1 MTAFD
6 HPITISAG
14 SDGLVAVLLA
24 GGKGTRLGHLTTHE
38 SKPAVE
44 FTGGRRIVDFVMG
57 NALRSE
63 IQSILVCTQWQPET
77 LISHLRAHWA
87 SAFAR
92 GLVFRDGSQVAQPE
106 GYLGTAHAVAANA
119 VELDAAG
126 AREVLVLAAD
136 HVYAMDYRDMIA
148 EHRAVGLPVTVA
160 VLPVA
165 RETARSFGVFETN
178 GPCHAVRFLEKPDD
192 PPPMFGDPGRSL
204 ISMGIY
210 MFDWAWLREMIRSDT
225 SPASQLSLDFGKDL
239 LPTAVSRGEVGV
251 FCFRTPGMVEPPY
264 WRDVGTISALTAA
277 RADLT
282 GSNPPIPLPTFPSAE
297 PELVLVVR
305 DDEDVFSAGT

>member
-1 MTAFD
+1 MTSVT
-6 HPITISAG
+6 HPMMISAG

-24 GGKGTRLGHLTTHE
+24 GGKGTRLGPLTTHE

-57 NALRSE
+57 NALLSE

-77 LISHLRAHWA
+77 LVAHLRAHWA

-92 GLVFRDGSQVAQPE
+92 GLVFRDGSDVAQPD
-106 GYLGTAHAVAANA
+106 GYLGTAHAVASNAN
-119 VELDAAG
+119 ELDAAG

-136 HVYAMDYRDMIA
+136 HIYAMDYRDMIA
-148 EHRAVGLPVTVA
+148 VHRAVGLPVTVA
-160 VLPVA
+160 ALPVA

-192 PPPMFGDPGRSL
+192 PPAMFGDPDRAL
-204 ISMGIY
+204 VSMGIY
-210 MFDWAWLREMIRSDT
+210 MFDWAWLREMIKPD
-225 SPASQLSLDFGKDL
+225 ASQAGRGSLDFGNDL
-239 LPTAVSRGEVGV
+239 LPTAVMRGEVGV
-251 FCFRTPGMVEPPY
+251 FCFRTPGLNEPPY
-264 WRDVGTISALTAA
+264 WRDVGTLSALTAA

-282 GSNPPIPLPTFPSAE
+282 GSNPPIPLPTFPYAE
-297 PELVLVVR
+297 PGL
-305 DDEDVFSAGT
+305 G